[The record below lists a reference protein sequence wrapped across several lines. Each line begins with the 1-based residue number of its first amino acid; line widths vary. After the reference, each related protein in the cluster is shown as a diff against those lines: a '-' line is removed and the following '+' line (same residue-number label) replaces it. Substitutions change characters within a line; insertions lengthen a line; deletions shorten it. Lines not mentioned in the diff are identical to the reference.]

1 MNLSL
6 DVVSDVEEHDYMII
20 ITVISIMVLL
30 RQANQPTEFFFLEHA
45 GEHPTELYTQIKF
58 SAHYNLTDKNVGK
71 ELHFFHEQT
80 VFQKIILTF

>member
-30 RQANQPTEFFFLEHA
+30 RQANQPTEFFFSN
-45 GEHPTELYTQIKF
+45 TQESTLLSYILKLSF
-58 SAHYNLTDKNVGK
+58 
-71 ELHFFHEQT
+71 LHIT
-80 VFQKIILTF
+80 I

>member
-1 MNLSL
+1 
-6 DVVSDVEEHDYMII
+6 
-20 ITVISIMVLL
+20 MVLL

-71 ELHFFHEQT
+71 ELHCFHE
-80 VFQKIILTF
+80 

>member
-30 RQANQPTEFFFLEHA
+30 RQANQPTEFFFSRTRRRA
-45 GEHPTELYTQIKF
+45 PY
-58 SAHYNLTDKNVGK
+58 
-71 ELHFFHEQT
+71 
-80 VFQKIILTF
+80 

>member
-30 RQANQPTEFFFLEHA
+30 RQANQPTEFFFFSN
-45 GEHPTELYTQIKF
+45 TQESTLLSYILKLSF
-58 SAHYNLTDKNVGK
+58 
-71 ELHFFHEQT
+71 LHIT
-80 VFQKIILTF
+80 I

>member
-30 RQANQPTEFFFLEHA
+30 RQA
-45 GEHPTELYTQIKF
+45 TELYTQIKF

>member
-30 RQANQPTEFFFLEHA
+30 RQANQPTEFFFISN
-45 GEHPTELYTQIKF
+45 TQESTLLSYILKLSF
-58 SAHYNLTDKNVGK
+58 
-71 ELHFFHEQT
+71 LHIT
-80 VFQKIILTF
+80 I